1 MAHSIQSLFLI
12 KCRQA
17 VIQIKRIAPFL
28 RQAFHRAAELPA
40 VVIDLDHLFHTLET
54 DHLFIGKPVGSKHLI
69 RRLALAEQTVFL
81 LHFFHIGTLQHLQ
94 KAELKLFRLHFVYIV
109 EGTMKALDILIRKPR
124 NQVEMLMDVAKGV
137 DLRHTARHL
146 VQIHRP
152 PDLLHNHQVRRLH
165 ADFQL
170 NQPRTHLF
178 HQCQLVIIQKIR

>member
-1 MAHSIQSLFLI
+1 MAHSIQSLILI

-40 VVIDLDHLFHTLET
+40 VIIDLDHLLHTFET
-54 DHLFIGKPVGSKHLI
+54 NHFFIGKPVGSKHLI

-81 LHFFHIGTLQHLQ
+81 LHFFHIRTLQHLQ
-94 KAELKLFRLHFVYIV
+94 KAKLKLFRLHFVYVI
-109 EGTMKALDILIRKPR
+109 EGAVKTFNVLIRKPC
-124 NQVEMLMDVAKGV
+124 NQVEMLMDVAKGI
-137 DLRHTARHL
+137 DLRHAARYL

-152 PDLLHNHQVRRLH
+152 PDLLHNHWIRRLH

-170 NQPRTHLF
+170 NESRPHLF
-178 HQCQLVIIQKIR
+178 HQRQLIIIQQIR